1 MGAQVIIDVCMIV
14 LSLNTTFKNVCTILH
29 ALNQSLS
36 LVTQSLYM
44 VKYYVRVAT
53 TPSSGPGSFLNLV
66 VIMYTL
72 FQFLV

>member
-14 LSLNTTFKNVCTILH
+14 LSCTILH